1 MEGQLILKFHDVGT
15 QILEAHLRNGFPVLI
30 SGHRDPRNLSGH
42 ISFQMS
48 PNVLVCLV
56 SCPALSSFYT
66 DHIKISKFTCLCW
79 AEDTSF
85 WKWRTKPTK
94 ASQRLKWLHLNM
106 NYTAQKCMYLY
117 KVTRCT
123 DLYQTEPVYT
133 CVTIVSIW
141 VSVFFLNSNELL
153 IICIKT
159 CQFCFTGS
167 ILIDFSLC
175 LVII

>member
-15 QILEAHLRNGFPVLI
+15 QILEVHLRNCFPVLI
-30 SGHRDPRNLSGH
+30 SSHWDPMNLSDH
-42 ISFQMS
+42 MSSQMS
-48 PNVLVCLV
+48 PNVLVCLF
-56 SCPALSSFYT
+56 SCRALSSLYT

-94 ASQRLKWLHLNM
+94 ALQRSKWLHLNM

-117 KVTRCT
+117 KVTIS
-123 DLYQTEPVYT
+123 DSA
-133 CVTIVSIW
+133 SIH
-141 VSVFFLNSNELL
+141 SCNRSAHMGALFFFFFNSNKWL
-153 IICIKT
+153 IICSKT

-167 ILIDFSLC
+167 LLITFSLC

>member
-15 QILEAHLRNGFPVLI
+15 QILEVHLRNCFPVLI
-30 SGHRDPRNLSGH
+30 SSHWDPMNLSDH
-42 ISFQMS
+42 MSSQMS
-48 PNVLVCLV
+48 PNVLVCLF
-56 SCPALSSFYT
+56 SCRALSSLYT

-94 ASQRLKWLHLNM
+94 ALQRSKWLHLNM

-117 KVTRCT
+117 KVTIS
-123 DLYQTEPVYT
+123 DSA
-133 CVTIVSIW
+133 SIH
-141 VSVFFLNSNELL
+141 SCNRSAHMGALFFFFFFNSNKWL
-153 IICIKT
+153 IICSKT

-167 ILIDFSLC
+167 LLITFSLC